1 MNRIKTEE
9 EERKYEEKKEQERRR
24 LITWKDEKERNVRVV
39 VDRCQL
45 EEEAKKV
52 TRKMRS
58 VGRRLEEEQRVRE
71 EIRTKDK
78 EGKLFR
84 ERLKEERKMQE
95 KNREARN
102 KEWRLK
108 RDRRGKSTR
117 EDEDVSS
124 LDEVLVAELVCS
136 NCKGGLWRGPL
147 FQCNEGHLA
156 CEQCKPE
163 GCVVCQTYFQAR
175 NKSLERLRG
184 AMLAGQ

>member
-1 MNRIKTEE
+1 MSRVKEE
-9 EERKYEEKKEQERRR
+9 
-24 LITWKDEKERNVRVV
+24 
-39 VDRCQL
+39 
-45 EEEAKKV
+45 
-52 TRKMRS
+52 M
-58 VGRRLEEEQRVRE
+58 
-71 EIRTKDK
+71 RTKDK

-108 RDRRGKSTR
+108 RDRRGKSPR
-117 EDEDVSS
+117 EDKDVSS

-136 NCKGGLWRGPL
+136 TCKGGLWRGPL

-163 GCVVCQTYFQAR
+163 GCVVCQTSFQAR
-175 NKSLERLRG
+175 NKALERLRG